1 MFLLLFRLSASRQP
15 AATFPATMSVADEW
29 LQWKLAPYQPTAES
43 DPLRAEQEA
52 DLLLWEVHYRKKQE
66 EWLRKRDDQSR
77 EGGWSSASSADAA
90 WKPSTTKWWSSTGAS
105 FSAVSQWTGWIDYD
119 APVAKK
125 VDPGSWTDRKT
136 GITWSAADVKAW
148 QQGDYSMCDLR
159 LKQWELPEWSSAVSQ
174 QVPAIRRIDAA
185 DGEDQGRGSKREA
198 DELATLMETCTLSSK
213 EFRQ

>member
-1 MFLLLFRLSASRQP
+1 MSSA
-15 AATFPATMSVADEW
+15 DDW

-105 FSAVSQWTGWIDYD
+105 FSAVSQWTGWINYDAPVAKKIGWIDYD

-148 QQGDYSMCDLR
+148 QQGHYSMCDLR
-159 LKQWELPEWSSAVSQ
+159 LDLSQKPWELPEWSSAVSQ